1 MIFVPFYSLYWWYTR
16 GEKVNQ
22 EFSQR
27 NYASTGNGIVYLIL
41 AIFGLSIVSMAIMQS
56 DFNSLMPEIHLEQ
69 RSTRKMNE
77 NLMDL
82 TDLGLSEEELF
93 CHIENNAADA
103 EKITAPRYSY
113 WRSVLRVFF
122 RKKINSVILAI
133 LAILVVFSF
142 VYPMFSG
149 YDATAN
155 VIVENGKNLNPADAM
170 DKYGHNIH
178 WILGSGPA
186 GESVFDKL
194 WAGSRISLALA
205 FVCALIN
212 MTIGVVI
219 GAIWGFSKKFD
230 IIMTEVYNIVGNVP
244 YILLISVIV
253 MILTASFW
261 SMVFALTLTGWL
273 GIAYF
278 IRTQVI
284 IIRDREYNLASRCLG
299 TSTMRI
305 ALKNILPFMV
315 SVIVT
320 IAATE
325 IPSYISYEAFLSYI
339 GLQMSD
345 MSLGK
350 IIERASAS
358 MFTPGR
364 ELQFWAPVAV
374 ASVITVVLY
383 VVGQNLGD
391 ASDPRTHM

>member
-1 MIFVPFYSLYWWYTR
+1 
-16 GEKVNQ
+16 
-22 EFSQR
+22 
-27 NYASTGNGIVYLIL
+27 
-41 AIFGLSIVSMAIMQS
+41 
-56 DFNSLMPEIHLEQ
+56 
-69 RSTRKMNE
+69 MNE
-77 NLMDL
+77 NLIDIS
-82 TDLGLSEEELF
+82 DLGLSEEELF
-93 CHIENNAADA
+93 AHVENNATDA

-122 RKKINSVILAI
+122 KKKINIVILSVLAI
-133 LAILVVFSF
+133 LIVFSF
-142 VYPMFSG
+142 VYPMFSN

-155 VIVENGKNLNPADAM
+155 VITENGKNLNPADAM
-170 DKYGHNIH
+170 NKYGHNIH

-194 WAGSRISLALA
+194 WSGARISLSFA
-205 FVCALIN
+205 FICALIN
-212 MTIGVVI
+212 MTIGVII

-230 IIMTEVYNIVGNVP
+230 LIMTEVYNIIGNVP
-244 YILLISVIV
+244 YILLISVVV
-253 MILTASFW
+253 MILSANFW
-261 SMVFALTLTGWL
+261 SMVFALTITGGL

-299 TSTMRI
+299 TSNFRI
-305 ALKNILPFMV
+305 ALKNILPFMI

-320 IAATE
+320 LAATE

-339 GLQMSD
+339 GLQMDD
-345 MSLGK
+345 MSLGR

-364 ELQFWAPVAV
+364 ELQFWAPVSV